1 MAKAFSVKAA
11 IVEPRRR
18 DLDAGPWTTWLGRSC
33 RDGQSPDFVATEVEA
48 EV

>member
-1 MAKAFSVKAA
+1 MAKAFSVTAA

-18 DLDAGPWTTWLGRSC
+18 DLDAGPGTTLTRRSC
-33 RDGQSPDFVATEVEA
+33 REGQSPDFVATEVEA